1 MFEVL
6 AKRTQ
11 QNATLCHA
19 MPCYAMLCYRSALV
33 KLVGSRNVI
42 FVCSAT
48 LHTEDILY
56 IFIFLFF
63 PIPARFGHD
72 AKIVHFTGAVKPWSA
87 GKSREDSQSHL
98 MEQFVS
104 LWWKEYLSYPTSA
117 PPEKQLHPRSPSPQ
131 KVLMHN
137 SSVSPRLVEWS
148 ERLGG
153 KLIFAWKVLSSSSDA
168 HHSPS
173 FSQSREQ
180 EDKMPFTE
188 SFDDS
193 TSLLAHFSRP
203 PDSLR
208 VSSEVDTVRKQTSKY
223 K

>member
-1 MFEVL
+1 MSCALPLF
-6 AKRTQ
+6 TQ
-11 QNATLCHA
+11 RRHYTYL
-19 MPCYAMLCYRSALV
+19 
-33 KLVGSRNVI
+33 
-42 FVCSAT
+42 F
-48 LHTEDILY
+48 
-56 IFIFLFF
+56 FIF
-63 PIPARFGHD
+63 PIPARFGHN

-117 PPEKQLHPRSPSPQ
+117 PPEKQMHPRSLSPQ
-131 KVLMHN
+131 KVLVHN
-137 SSVSPRLVEWS
+137 LSASPRLVEWS

-153 KLIFAWKVLSSSSDA
+153 KLIFARKVLSSLSDA

-203 PDSLR
+203 PDSLH
-208 VSSEVDTVRKQTSKY
+208 VSSEVDTVRKQTS
-223 K
+223 